1 MVFGGQEGHL
11 PASRPAGL
19 RRAGIPP
26 NGMGDL
32 TDAQDGV
39 VGKSGNSG
47 DTLER

>member
-1 MVFGGQEGHL
+1 
-11 PASRPAGL
+11 
-19 RRAGIPP
+19 
-26 NGMGDL
+26 MGDL